1 MAAAQAFLDR
11 GYPEENL
18 LVFFAEDLG
27 AAYVC
32 QFNTKKYL
40 ETMDPADAMGPGLGP
55 IGVPKDGAQ
64 AWMLRSGL
72 PFAQQVAEHG
82 AA

>member
-1 MAAAQAFLDR
+1 M
-11 GYPEENL
+11 
-18 LVFFAEDLG
+18 G

-32 QFNTKKYL
+32 QFNSRKYL
-40 ETMDPADAMGPGLGP
+40 ESMNPADALGPGLGP
-55 IGVPKDGAQ
+55 IGVPKDGSA

-72 PFAQQVAEHG
+72 PFAQQVADHS